1 MVAVMTVDA
10 QREFRARMQCLPEAA
25 AFVDSFCRSQG
36 IAANDRLRLTLI
48 VEELFTNAVRHGHG
62 GDSDAPIRLTLDASP
77 TEVFV
82 LYEDAAPAFDPTAR
96 VAESRADL
104 EAALEHRPVGGFG
117 VALVAQM
124 ASSLDYIREGDL
136 NRLRL
141 VLLRQQ

>member
-10 QREFRARMQCLPEAA
+10 QREFPARMQCLPDAT
-25 AFVDSFCRSQG
+25 AFVETFCLGQG

-62 GDSDAPIRLTLDASP
+62 GDCDAPIRLTLDASP
-77 TEVFV
+77 TEIFV
-82 LYEDAAPAFDPTAR
+82 LYEDTAPAFDPLAR
-96 VAESRADL
+96 IAQSEAHL
-104 EAALEHRPVGGFG
+104 EAGLEDRRVGGFG

-124 ASSLDYIREGDL
+124 ASGLDYVRENAL

-141 VLLRQQ
+141 VLPRGA